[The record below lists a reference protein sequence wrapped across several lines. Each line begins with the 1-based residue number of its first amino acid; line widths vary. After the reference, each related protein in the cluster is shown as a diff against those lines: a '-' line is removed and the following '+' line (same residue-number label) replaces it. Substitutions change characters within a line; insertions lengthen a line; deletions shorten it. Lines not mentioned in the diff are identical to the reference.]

1 MAALRKWRTARARA
15 DAVPAFVVAHD
26 TTLKAIADARPTS
39 LAALARVKGMGP
51 MKLDRY
57 GADIVATIA
66 SVDGDG

>member
-1 MAALRKWRTARARA
+1 MAALREWRTARARA

-57 GADIVATIA
+57 GADIIAAIA